1 MRSADGQEGKRAQQN
16 RSANE
21 ARGKRRPGKARGAA
35 EEPSAQGCR
44 EERSTR
50 EKKRREAK
58 DREDQPERRGKN
70 ASGRHGTKRHE
81 RGTTGCRTKSLENGS
96 NDVPAGKPGQR
107 GQDRNY
113 EPQPRKWCGTGAGT
127 ALEGCG
133 NGEAA
138 DKRIGSPRKR
148 RSGRRNRTRPR
159 LSPRPES
166 WPPDKRKAGIQNR
179 SSESPGENDVSATG
193 PPAGPEIGTTST
205 SRAEAGCSPEETQ
218 QHGPESKQKNGITD
232 QTGKA
237 SPLPGRQAQNCRS
250 PARNQCSVGD
260 PPCAPP
266 A

>member
-1 MRSADGQEGKRAQQN
+1 MSGESGSAARAGGADGAWAWGGRGTNVGPGADGVRCANVGMRSADGQEGKRAQQN

-44 EERSTR
+44 EERSTG

-148 RSGRRNRTRPR
+148 RAGRRNRTRP
-159 LSPRPES
+159 
-166 WPPDKRKAGIQNR
+166 
-179 SSESPGENDVSATG
+179 
-193 PPAGPEIGTTST
+193 
-205 SRAEAGCSPEETQ
+205 
-218 QHGPESKQKNGITD
+218 
-232 QTGKA
+232 
-237 SPLPGRQAQNCRS
+237 
-250 PARNQCSVGD
+250 
-260 PPCAPP
+260 
-266 A
+266 